1 MLFFL
6 LTGLC
11 ETRHFSSRKVHKKGM
26 VSTLSHRMAL
36 HITASQHWGLLSPAL
51 ALPMELQQEG
61 LRGLERAEYCGYYAF
76 VEPRRLAF
84 EHLQPLLPV
93 VCITWG
99 DRAKHAILSLPHP
112 PEMLTSLR
120 GGSEQRSDSI
130 HQGSQNPQSTSSQWG
145 LGSVNSSE
153 LGPSAT
159 LDGEDATS
167 PPGVNQDLDGLHAWV
182 PNRATDKLVSFIDA
196 AADHLRD
203 LQIIDSVHFDVLTR
217 KLTFLMYRSTAK
229 GRDGD
234 AHILLLDASRG
245 MQAIAAPIPASELRP
260 CTL

>member
-1 MLFFL
+1 M
-6 LTGLC
+6 G
-11 ETRHFSSRKVHKKGM
+11 
-26 VSTLSHRMAL
+26 
-36 HITASQHWGLLSPAL
+36 
-51 ALPMELQQEG
+51 
-61 LRGLERAEYCGYYAF
+61 F

-217 KLTFLMYRSTAK
+217 KPTFLMYPRQRRVAMGMLIFYCLMLLVGCRQLQHPYRQVSCALAPCDGIK
-229 GRDGD
+229 GSVCSW
-234 AHILLLDASRG
+234 LDN
-245 MQAIAAPIPASELRP
+245 IPRQSIGRVK
-260 CTL
+260 

>member
-1 MLFFL
+1 
-6 LTGLC
+6 
-11 ETRHFSSRKVHKKGM
+11 M

-36 HITASQHWGLLSPAL
+36 HIMASQHWGLLSPAL
-51 ALPMELQQEG
+51 ALPLELQQEG
-61 LRGLERAEYCGYYAF
+61 LQGLERAEYRGYCVF

-84 EHLQPLLPV
+84 EQLQPLLPI

-99 DRAKHAILSLPHP
+99 ERAKHAILSLPYP
-112 PEMLTSLR
+112 PEMLTNLH
-120 GGSEQRSDSI
+120 GGSGQIGDSVQESSDNLHS
-130 HQGSQNPQSTSSQWG
+130 SSSQWG
-145 LGSVNSSE
+145 LGSMSTE
-153 LGPSAT
+153 LGPSGT
-159 LDGEDATS
+159 IDGEDATS
-167 PPGVNQDLDGLHAWV
+167 ALNQPGGDQDPDGLRAWG

-203 LQIIDSVHFDVLTR
+203 LQVIDTVHFDPLTR
-217 KLTFLMYRSTAK
+217 KLTFLMYRSTAQ

-245 MQAIAAPIPASELRP
+245 MQAIAAPVPASELRP